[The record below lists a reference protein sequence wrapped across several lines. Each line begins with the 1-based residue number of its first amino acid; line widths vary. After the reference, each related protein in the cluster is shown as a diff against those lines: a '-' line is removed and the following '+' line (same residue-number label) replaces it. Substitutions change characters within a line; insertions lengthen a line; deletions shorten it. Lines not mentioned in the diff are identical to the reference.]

1 MRWKKNSVLWTWT
14 CSYVLIFLIP
24 LTAIFINYGMNINT
38 MKDEIVGANELTFD
52 NATDNIDHYLELLRE
67 NYVYAFLNDSF
78 EELKNRKNM
87 DATFYSQTHLL
98 QDQLYYYRNGVD
110 DMFCMVYLKD
120 KDYLVT
126 GLNSCSAELYYS
138 GMKHTYKD
146 FIDYDAWR
154 EVLNESYKEDY
165 FVAEGLNY
173 WTADKCLVY
182 ANTVKGTRKEE
193 YNILVSVPMSNIE
206 NVTDYLKENAWLL
219 IHLDGQTPLVFHSG
233 KLTEAPEWVENEEFY
248 IRMQKASTVSG
259 ISYELVFSKQSIMD
273 ELRGVRANFWMNL
286 VLTMLLA
293 VGGMIIL
300 LRINYRPIR
309 SIIDEIGEEEERS
322 DKNEFE
328 RLKGTFARL
337 TQEKQTT
344 QQLVE
349 KQTKELMNSRLLT
362 LMKGRGDKLENTIQ
376 GEEWKVSLNKGI
388 ALVGFML
395 PIEQNEEDCD
405 GLQFFILDNIF
416 SELMEKE
423 HFYHIED
430 GCFVYYL
437 FDLNLDNKEEWRQ
450 EAIKK
455 ANYVCSML
463 YDKWGISVV
472 GTVGE
477 IGEHVDVI
485 KHLYQNVMAA
495 FEYGKVAGGHGVI
508 DVRLL
513 PDYDEFQ
520 LLEDY
525 LELRFR
531 EVFAEKDIVGAST
544 VVEQMFSMHDSMT
557 MSMTVLKI
565 RAYEAFSITMNI
577 FREYVSDISLQEA
590 AFSYLEQLIKAQTPE
605 EMKAC
610 FNNLLQFQIGVVSRQ
625 QLKEGKGIVAKVMK
639 YVQENYADCN
649 LNLNSVAEGLGKNSR
664 YISRT
669 FKEETQMGILDYING
684 VRIEK
689 AKELMA
695 SHKYT
700 TQEVAEA
707 VGYANIRTFRRA
719 FEKVTGKMPGDRMR

>member
-1 MRWKKNSVLWTWT
+1 
-14 CSYVLIFLIP
+14 
-24 LTAIFINYGMNINT
+24 
-38 MKDEIVGANELTFD
+38 
-52 NATDNIDHYLELLRE
+52 
-67 NYVYAFLNDSF
+67 
-78 EELKNRKNM
+78 
-87 DATFYSQTHLL
+87 
-98 QDQLYYYRNGVD
+98 
-110 DMFCMVYLKD
+110 
-120 KDYLVT
+120 
-126 GLNSCSAELYYS
+126 
-138 GMKHTYKD
+138 
-146 FIDYDAWR
+146 
-154 EVLNESYKEDY
+154 
-165 FVAEGLNY
+165 
-173 WTADKCLVY
+173 
-182 ANTVKGTRKEE
+182 
-193 YNILVSVPMSNIE
+193 
-206 NVTDYLKENAWLL
+206 
-219 IHLDGQTPLVFHSG
+219 
-233 KLTEAPEWVENEEFY
+233 
-248 IRMQKASTVSG
+248 
-259 ISYELVFSKQSIMD
+259 
-273 ELRGVRANFWMNL
+273 
-286 VLTMLLA
+286 
-293 VGGMIIL
+293 
-300 LRINYRPIR
+300 
-309 SIIDEIGEEEERS
+309 
-322 DKNEFE
+322 
-328 RLKGTFARL
+328 
-337 TQEKQTT
+337 
-344 QQLVE
+344 
-349 KQTKELMNSRLLT
+349 
-362 LMKGRGDKLENTIQ
+362 
-376 GEEWKVSLNKGI
+376 
-388 ALVGFML
+388 
-395 PIEQNEEDCD
+395 
-405 GLQFFILDNIF
+405 
-416 SELMEKE
+416 
-423 HFYHIED
+423 
-430 GCFVYYL
+430 
-437 FDLNLDNKEEWRQ
+437 
-450 EAIKK
+450 
-455 ANYVCSML
+455 ML

-525 LELRFR
+525 LELRCR

-719 FEKVTGKMPGDRMR
+719 FEKVTGKMPGVYLEHEKI